1 MPQTQKAQLE
11 KELNLLKEK
20 CVEFIDLAEEKEKD
34 AQKANKV
41 ANDKHYLQKVW
52 RRDTK
57 IYQFR
62 PEDSIF

>member
-41 ANDKHYLQKVW
+41 ANDKHNLQKV
-52 RRDTK
+52 
-57 IYQFR
+57 
-62 PEDSIF
+62 